1 MAFQGRRDEPAMGD
15 EFEATKGYSA
25 WQMNALVFTT
35 GLCLFNFTST
45 ASNIGAV
52 LLYIDRAHTD
62 CSQEAICLESSMAK
76 GLLVSSCLV
85 GASVGAFFS
94 GTVAV
99 HCGVRRVIL
108 WNNLFFVLG
117 ALCSALAPGLWPLI
131 LARCISG
138 IGAGT
143 ASALAHVYIGS
154 VVSPKRRGE
163 YGAILVMMGTA
174 GILVANLV
182 CWALAARWRWS
193 LASGALPALLQ
204 VALGPMM
211 PEPKAA
217 SKPFSEDSESEDCL
231 EEASGPFLR
240 LWQAVKS
247 GEAISPVV
255 IGCGLHILAQ
265 FSGINVTPGLLFQSS
280 FSIALGSLWQFYDVL
295 R

>member
-1 MAFQGRRDEPAMGD
+1 MGD
-15 EFEATKGYSA
+15 EFEVTAGYSS
-25 WQMNALVFTT
+25 WQMRALVFTT

-62 CSQEAICLESSMAK
+62 CSREAICLESSMAK

-85 GASVGAFFS
+85 GAAVSAFFS

-108 WNNLFFVLG
+108 WNNLFFIFG
-117 ALCSALAPGLWPLI
+117 ALSSALAPGLWALI
-131 LARCISG
+131 LARCLSG
-138 IGAGT
+138 IGAGA

-154 VVSPKRRGE
+154 VVSPRRRGE
-163 YGAILVMMGTA
+163 YGAILVMMGTL

-182 CWALAARWRWS
+182 CWALAARWRLS

-204 VALGPMM
+204 LALSPCM
-211 PEPKAA
+211 PEPRA
-217 SKPFSEDSESEDCL
+217 SKAFIDDGSEGEDCL

-240 LWQAVKS
+240 LWQAVKT
-247 GEAISPVV
+247 GEAIEPIV
-255 IGCGLHILAQ
+255 IGCGLHVLAQ
-265 FSGINVTPGLLFQSS
+265 FSGINVT
-280 FSIALGSLWQFYDVL
+280 LGWPF
-295 R
+295 